1 LLKPQRRA
9 TSPSFPKSPSAGL
22 SLFPQPTE
30 SDRRRTPS
38 PRALSVHP
46 TRPLQRSMTAPSIS
60 PNRQNF
66 SKPRPIKTRAPEIPE
81 LPKESQADNQDSERI
96 SQVLTPSTSRSFD
109 SDSDSEEVTIVVRAA
124 PGQTWKPTVSINEP
138 EWEILSKPPLTNLSN
153 LVQSPVSQDAPSS
166 APLESTHTTS
176 IARIQIT
183 SPTTAPR
190 SADLMGSKK
199 LSSQNETKTTI
210 GLARSVSVSR
220 ANRPEFLKPV
230 LVKRATEGGERLV
243 DRQALTPTLV
253 ELKNRKSQRVQLV
266 EA

>member
-1 LLKPQRRA
+1 MKPQRRA

-22 SLFPQPTE
+22 SLFPQPTDN
-30 SDRRRTPS
+30 DRRRTPS
-38 PRALSVHP
+38 PRAVSVHP
-46 TRPLQRSMTAPSIS
+46 TRPLQRSMTAPSSS
-60 PNRQNF
+60 PSRQNF
-66 SKPRPIKTRAPEIPE
+66 SKPRPIKTRAIEASAQPKKLDLEDGVKRVSQ
-81 LPKESQADNQDSERI
+81 LP
-96 SQVLTPSTSRSFD
+96 TPSTGRSFD

-124 PGQTWKPTVSINEP
+124 PGQTWRKPSVSPNEP
-138 EWEILSKPPLTNLSN
+138 EWEILSKPTLTNLSN

-166 APLESTHTTS
+166 APLEATS
-176 IARIQIT
+176 NAQAARIQIT
-183 SPTTAPR
+183 SPTATPR
-190 SADLMGSKK
+190 SADPTGNKK
-199 LSSQNETKTTI
+199 PSTQNESKATI

-230 LVKRATEGGERLV
+230 LVKRATEGAERLV